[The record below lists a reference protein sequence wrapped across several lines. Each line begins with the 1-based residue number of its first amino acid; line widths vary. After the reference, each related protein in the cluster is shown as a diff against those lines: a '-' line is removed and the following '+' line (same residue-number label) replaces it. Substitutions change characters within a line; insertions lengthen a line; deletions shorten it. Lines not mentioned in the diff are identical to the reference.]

1 MTVSQ
6 GADNHVDTRPEEYT
20 SISLCTGYG
29 GIEIALRE
37 AVRISTL
44 CYVEIGVEV
53 CEILV
58 NLMEQELID
67 EAPIWSDLTN
77 FPVDIFRDRCDIL
90 QGGFPCQPFSFAGK
104 RLQEND
110 PRNLWPS
117 VARIIRGVRPSVIF
131 LENVPGILPYYFDTI
146 RPELSEMGYVVS
158 EGLFSAS
165 VDGGA
170 PQKRQR
176 LFILAYSPGT
186 RMQRRGMP
194 QHLTDYLD
202 ELALSD
208 HGGHLAAPIGRGQQ
222 GEIHDRGEDR
232 ENNPG
237 QPERV
242 RSARDASQPVADT
255 GSERGEGRELYAGD
269 EPEASG
275 RGQTGASRSSGE
287 ANVADTEGS
296 DARPA
301 HQEGVRGRE
310 PEDEIGSR
318 SSIIRRPEG
327 ELGDTSEP
335 GLQGEEHRIPR
346 DAPEPDAGLADS
358 DSGLG
363 DHEEEEVFPGG
374 EPSESGSSF
383 PLFPPEPNDARGW
396 QWVLSRW
403 PQLSPT
409 YCKEGH
415 DLQPDLSTLTRRV
428 RGVVDGPATGLDKR
442 LRAVGNG
449 VVPITCA
456 LAFHTLGRGRIF

>member
-1 MTVSQ
+1 MIQ
-6 GADNHVDTRPEEYT
+6 GVDNHVDTRTEEYT
-20 SISLCTGYG
+20 SISLCSGYG
-29 GIEIALRE
+29 GIELALRQ
-37 AVRISTL
+37 AIRTRTL

-58 NLMEQELID
+58 NLMDQELID

-117 VARIIRGVRPSVIF
+117 VARVIRGVRPSVVF

-158 EGLFSAS
+158 EGLFSAG

-176 LFILAYSPGT
+176 LFILAYSEGT
-186 RMQRRGMP
+186 RLQRRGIP
-194 QHLTDYLD
+194 RHLADYLD
-202 ELALSD
+202 ELAL
-208 HGGHLAAPIGRGQQ
+208 AGQQ
-222 GEIHDRGEDR
+222 HQQLQRRGLR
-232 ENNPG
+232 
-237 QPERV
+237 PE
-242 RSARDASQPVADT
+242 SQ
-255 GSERGEGRELYAGD
+255 GEGNEL
-269 EPEASG
+269 
-275 RGQTGASRSSGE
+275 
-287 ANVADTEGS
+287 ADTEGIYS
-296 DARPA
+296 RSA

-318 SSIIRRPEG
+318 SSTIRRPEG

-346 DAPEPDAGLADS
+346 DAPEPDAELAE
-358 DSGLG
+358 L
-363 DHEEEEVFPGG
+363 
-374 EPSESGSSF
+374 
-383 PLFPPEPNDARGW
+383 PLFPPGPNDSRGW
-396 QWVLSRW
+396 EWVLSRW

-415 DLQPDLSTLTRRV
+415 DLQPDLSTLTSRV
-428 RGVVDGPATGLDKR
+428 RRVVDGPATGVDKR